1 MIFTLLLACDD
12 TLFGVL
18 PDTASAPVEQPD
30 YTADVDPIWLD
41 ACAGCHTNGGAQG
54 SLTLDEGAA
63 LLVGVPSTEAPSVA
77 LVAPGSPDDS
87 WIWLKLT
94 GEQSDGSADHIRA
107 ARTEL
112 TRNQTQ
118 TINLLVDVIAQRE
131 GNAFIDALALHG
143 LFGL

>member
-94 GEQSDGSADHIRA
+94 GEQSDGSAMPLGSSLNA
-107 ARTEL
+107 ADLGTVQNWIE
-112 TRNQTQ
+112 
-118 TINLLVDVIAQRE
+118 E
-131 GNAFIDALALHG
+131 GATYQ
-143 LFGL
+143 